1 MSTTA
6 IFAEILIIGLQATVW
21 IALLVLSF
29 LPKGSINPGALDG
42 WEALTTVFVLAAAYT
57 LGIVVDRIADSAY
70 GRLRKIWDKE
80 EKGKGKRKKN
90 LPDVSIMRLRV
101 MEKEDGKARFI
112 DYQRSRLRVARATV
126 LNVAL
131 VFLTGVYYLGR
142 ADMSKPAIATFS
154 VALLIVLAGSL
165 FAAERIHR
173 AYMNR
178 LVEAYEMWK
187 ADAGKPAGP

>member
-80 EKGKGKRKKN
+80 EKGKRKKN

-131 VFLTGVYYLGR
+131 VFLTGVFYLGR

-154 VALLIVLAGSL
+154 VALLIVLVGSL